1 MHWLFDFL
9 SISFVFLFIEGIAKP
24 LTHYFFNQKIRQY
37 GPAVFDFLD
46 KNMPELLLQY
56 NGQQLTEIVKHK
68 LHDVSGQTVTTK
80 DLERLFELYDP
91 RLTADLHNS

>member
-1 MHWLFDFL
+1 MYL
-9 SISFVFLFIEGIAKP
+9 SIDAILVIVLFIITEAVIKP
-24 LTHYFFNQKIRQY
+24 LKKYFIHSKIRKY

-56 NGQQLTEIVKHK
+56 NSQQLTEIVKHK